1 MEHSSTFDWLQSS
14 DSSGIPRVERRE
26 GFSRKRVTGD
36 SVHRISRWALPF
48 GAVVVALLVRPAN
61 AQTVVSGLRDEVV
74 FTEYSPLSSTA
85 ELVRRLSSPL
95 TALRLNQ
102 EAVHAGETLNG
113 QLIDLA
119 RERYSIYVP
128 ASPHSP
134 SGTYSLLVFVPP
146 WPRAEVPRHWIPVLD
161 RYHTILVT
169 AANSGNDAPTID
181 RREPLAL
188 LAAHNIMRQY
198 PVDFQQVYIGG
209 FSGGA
214 RVALRLALGYPDVFN
229 GALLNAGSDPVGS
242 ADVPLPPVDLF
253 RRFQESTHLVYV
265 TGERDE
271 AHLIDDMQSRRSLE
285 KWCVFDVVTE
295 AEPRKEHEVADASA
309 FSRSLDALL
318 SPRQT
323 HPGKLTDCRAQVD
336 KELSTQLEQVESAFA
351 RGESSTAKKLLL
363 KIDVRYGG
371 LAAPR
376 SVELA
381 SR

>member
-14 DSSGIPRVERRE
+14 DSSGAPRVERRE
-26 GFSRKRVTGD
+26 GLSRKCVTD
-36 SVHRISRWALPF
+36 NAAHRIFRWALPF
-48 GAVVVALLVRPAN
+48 AAAVAAFLVRPAS
-61 AQTVVSGLRDEVV
+61 AQTVVSGLRNEVV
-74 FTEYSPLSSTA
+74 LTEYSPLCSTT
-85 ELVRRLSSPL
+85 ELVRRLLSPL

-102 EAVHAGETLNG
+102 EAQRAGQTLRG
-113 QLIDLA
+113 QAIDLA
-119 RERYSIYVP
+119 RERYSIHIP

-146 WPRAEVPRHWIPVLD
+146 WPRAEVPRQWISVLD

-188 LAAHNIMRQY
+188 LAAHNTMKQY
-198 PVDFQQVYIGG
+198 PVDPQRVYIGG

-214 RVALRLALGYPDVFN
+214 RVALRLALGYPDVFH

-242 ADVPLPPVDLF
+242 ADVPLPPADLF
-253 RRFQESTHLVYV
+253 RLFQESTRLVYV

-295 AEPRKEHEVADASA
+295 AEPRMEHEVADASA

-318 SPRQT
+318 SARQT
-323 HPGKLTDCRAQVD
+323 HPGKLADCRARID
-336 KELSTQLEQVESAFA
+336 KELSMQLEQVESEFA
-351 RGESSTAKKLLL
+351 RGDSNTAEKQLA
-363 KIDVRYGG
+363 KIDARYGG

-376 SVELA
+376 SVDLA